1 MANPQAMAELKI
13 DVDAL
18 YKEEIFTDRKA
29 GTIRQMT
36 PIDRTGAVD
45 AKRNVLFVGEMQLLT
60 PMGTLPLAFEI
71 DAANLAEAAE
81 KFPDLAKT
89 AMERTVN
96 ELQQMRR
103 EAASSIVVPER
114 GAGFGPGGL
123 PGGGKI
129 QLR

>member
-1 MANPQAMAELKI
+1 MATPQPMSELKI
-13 DVDAL
+13 DPDAL
-18 YKEEIFTDRKA
+18 YREEIFTDRRA

-36 PIDRTGAVD
+36 PIDRNGAPD
-45 AKRNVLFVGEMQLLT
+45 PKRKLLFVGEMQLMT

-71 DAANLAEAAE
+71 DAPTLAQAAE
-81 KFPDLAKT
+81 KFPELARV
-89 AMERTVN
+89 AMERTAK
-96 ELQQMRR
+96 ELQQLRR

-129 QLR
+129 QLP